1 MPDRSPV
8 APRRHAPAAAL
19 AALFAFLL
27 AVVVA
32 KAWVCDDAYITLR
45 TVDNL
50 LSGYGPNWNA
60 GERIQA
66 YTHPLWMLLL
76 AAASRVTA
84 DVFYTSI
91 GLGVLLTAV
100 SAWILTHRLAP
111 SAGGAGL
118 GLALLAGSRAFTDYA
133 TSGLENPL
141 TQALTGL
148 YLVVFLGLAAEPT
161 ARRAGLLATLAG
173 LLLLTRLDAAFLVA
187 PSFAWQAWRARRQV
201 GWLLA
206 GLLPIGLWELFALV
220 YYGVPIPNS
229 ALAKLGSGL
238 GPAELLP
245 QGGRYLLDSL
255 RTDPLTLPA
264 CVAAVVLPCVRRDA
278 RLAAIGMGI
287 ALHLGWVVWVGGDF
301 MSGRFLT
308 APLFAAAIVLGRLAP
323 LRLAWST
330 AVAGLAIG
338 IGAASMRGG
347 AAGAV
352 DAHGIADERAFYA
365 EHASLWA
372 RHGRS
377 PWPDPQ
383 AARDAARLRN
393 EWRTDPILAVLVD
406 AGVVAGDETWAPPPG
421 TAGSAA
427 ATQPVVVSAAAGFLG
442 WYLGPGVHLLDVW
455 ALGDPLLARLPA
467 LRPDPILA
475 IVLPELA
482 GQPWRVGHY
491 TRRIPAGYLETLS
504 TGRNALRDPQL
515 AAAYERIRL
524 VTRGPLLAPARLR
537 AIAAVAT
544 LRLRAPA

>member
-1 MPDRSPV
+1 MPDRWHV
-8 APRRHAPAAAL
+8 APRRLAPAAAV
-19 AALFAFLL
+19 AALFASLL

-45 TVDNL
+45 SVDNL

-60 GERIQA
+60 GERVQA

-76 AAASRVTA
+76 AAVSRLTSE
-84 DVFYTSI
+84 VFYTSI

-100 SAWILTHRLAP
+100 AAWILTRRLAP
-111 SAGGAGL
+111 SAGAAAL
-118 GLALLAGSRAFTDYA
+118 GLALLAGSRGFTDYA

-141 TQALTGL
+141 TQALTAL
-148 YLVVFLGLAAEPT
+148 YLVVFLELGAEPT
-161 ARRAGLLATLAG
+161 GRRTGLLATLAG
-173 LLLLTRLDAAFLVA
+173 LLLLTRLDAAFLIL

-201 GWLLA
+201 GPLVT
-206 GLLPIGLWELFALV
+206 GLLPFALWELFALV

-245 QGGRYLLDSL
+245 QGGLYLLESL
-255 RTDPLTLPA
+255 RTDPVTLPA
-264 CVAAVVLPCVRRDA
+264 CVAAVVLPCARRDA
-278 RLAAIGMGI
+278 PLAAIGLGI

-308 APLFAAAIVLGRLAP
+308 APLFAAAIVLARQAP
-323 LRLAWST
+323 PPRLAWSA

-338 IGAASMRGG
+338 VAAAGIGG
-347 AAGAV
+347 APAGAV
-352 DAHGIADERAFYA
+352 DAHGIADERGFYA
-365 EHASLWA
+365 EQASLWS
-372 RHGRS
+372 RRGRS

-383 AARDAARLRN
+383 AARDAARLQI
-393 EWRTDPILAVLVD
+393 EWRTDPVLNILVD
-406 AGVVAGDETWAPPPG
+406 AGVVAGDETWARPG
-421 TAGSAA
+421 TAGPAA

-442 WYLGPGVHLLDVW
+442 WYLGPGVHLLDIW

-467 LRPDPILA
+467 LRPDPILG

-482 GQPWRVGHY
+482 GLPWRVGHY
-491 TRRIPAGYLETLS
+491 TRRIPAGYLATLS

-524 VTRGPLLAPARLR
+524 ITRGPLLAPARLR
-537 AIAAVAT
+537 AIAALAT